1 MTNSELIH
9 GLFDKVRQDILSGF
23 QFEADKA
30 YYLKSMADSE
40 FFIRNY
46 CPNWSEH
53 LGLNALG
60 VGVDLGVINHSFD
73 IACFEYCQPIIEQLK
88 IEAKNEG

>member
-1 MTNSELIH
+1 MSNSELIRS
-9 GLFDKVRQDILSGF
+9 LFDKVRQDILSGY
-23 QFEADKA
+23 QLETDKV
-30 YYLKSMADSE
+30 YYLKSITESE
-40 FFIRNY
+40 FFVRNY

-60 VGVDLGVINHSFD
+60 VGVDLDVINHSFD

-88 IEAKNEG
+88 SEIKNER